1 MSDGLLLGLDIGLTV
16 SKAVVFDLRGCR
28 VASARRENENAMPAR
43 HQVERD
49 PEAFWATV
57 ATIIRDAVSGM
68 EDKIV
73 AVGIAAHGDGAWLVD
88 ESGVSVRPAILSLDS
103 RAHDESYE
111 LSNGDRGRRLQ
122 ALIGQRPWP
131 ASPGSVLLWLQR
143 NEPGTLDRARWL
155 LATKDYIRL
164 RLTGQA
170 ATDFTEA
177 SSAFAD
183 VNTQC
188 VTPMAFELQG
198 LVGLEHLIPPVFASY
213 DVAGVVNEAASA
225 ATGLA
230 VGTPVVAGLHDVDA
244 GALGVGSVHAGDVT
258 VIAGS
263 WSVNQVISDRP
274 ALDDRWITR
283 SFVERGRWMCMAAS
297 PASSTNLEWFA
308 RSLCGEEMAAARA
321 EGRDPF
327 GFVDREVSAVDPTDD
342 AVYFLPYLY
351 GSPMERDAS
360 ATFAGVRAWHTR
372 GHLLRGV
379 YEGIAFNHWYHLS
392 GLLDTF
398 EGGRIKVMGGVS
410 RSPLW
415 QQLLTD
421 LVGREI
427 EVSGAPEPGAL
438 GAAICAAVG
447 AGRYGDFIEAADGM
461 VGPCER
467 ITPLI
472 SSHVRLRRR
481 YADYIDLVGTLRPWW
496 DRLEENLGAASGGRV
511 PGKIAAVDPGVR
523 LLSEVKQST
532 SVSNRPN

>member
-1 MSDGLLLGLDIGLTV
+1 MREGLLLGLDIGLTV
-16 SKAVVFDLRGCR
+16 SKAVVFDLRGR
-28 VASARRENENAMPAR
+28 QVASARQENENAMPAR
-43 HQVERD
+43 HRVERD
-49 PEAFWATV
+49 PEQFWATV
-57 ATIIRDAVSGM
+57 ARMIRDAVAGL
-68 EDKIV
+68 EDQII

-103 RAHDESYE
+103 RAHDESFE
-111 LSNGDRGRRLQ
+111 LSNGDRGRNLHK
-122 ALIGQRPWP
+122 LIGQRPWP

-143 NEPGTLDRARWL
+143 NEPATLERARWL
-155 LATKDYIRL
+155 LSTKDYLRL

-183 VNTQC
+183 VNSQC
-188 VTPMAFELQG
+188 VTPVAFELQG
-198 LVGLEHLIPPVFASY
+198 IAGLEHLMPPVFASY

-225 ATGLA
+225 VTGLC

-244 GALGVGSVHAGDVT
+244 GALGVGSVRVGDVT

-274 ALDDRWITR
+274 ALDERWITR

-308 RSLCGEEMAAARA
+308 RSLCAEEMSAARA
-321 EGRDPF
+321 EARDPF

-351 GSPMERDAS
+351 GSPLDQDAS

-410 RSPLW
+410 RSRLW

-438 GAAICAAVG
+438 GAAICGAVG
-447 AGRYGDFIEAADGM
+447 AGRYTSYIEAANAM
-461 VGPCER
+461 VGPSER
-467 ITPLI
+467 ITPSM
-472 SSHVRLRRR
+472 SSHERLRRR
-481 YADYIDLVGTLRPWW
+481 YSDYIDLVGALQPWW
-496 DRLEENLGAASGGRV
+496 DRLGENVVVASGGKA
-511 PGKIAAVDPGVR
+511 PAK
-523 LLSEVKQST
+523 S
-532 SVSNRPN
+532 